1 MKQFVKTVLAA
12 TMVMGCMV
20 SGAMAEEEP
29 AASTGANDGTVT
41 FFGKIVESPC
51 SIKIGDENQT
61 ISLGENLGT
70 ASLKAGLTQKV
81 DFDIELVNCVFEAQK
96 NMSIV
101 FNANGDES
109 STHAGYLA
117 TMGTGGEMKGSYI
130 IMADSKGTE
139 ILLGTA
145 ASQAMNVGTDG
156 KALADQTLRFKA
168 WVQGDTTAAT
178 IDTGEFSSM
187 TSFQI
192 TYL

>member
-1 MKQFVKTVLAA
+1 MNKVVKSALAA
-12 TMVMGCMV
+12 AMVIG
-20 SGAMAEEEP
+20 SAMPVAQ
-29 AASTGANDGTVT
+29 AADGANDGTVT
-41 FFGKIVESPC
+41 FVGKIVESPC

-61 ISLGENLGT
+61 ISLGDNLGT

-81 DFDIELVNCVFEAQK
+81 DFDIELVNCVFESQK
-96 NMSIV
+96 DMSIV

-109 STHAGYLA
+109 TDHAGYLA
-117 TMGTGGEMKGSYI
+117 VMGAGGEMKGSYI
-130 IMADSKGTE
+130 VMANSKGTE
-139 ILLGTA
+139 LKLGTA
-145 ASQAMNVGTDG
+145 ATQAMAMDADG

-168 WVQGDTTAAT
+168 WVQGDTAATT

>member
-1 MKQFVKTVLAA
+1 MSVAQ
-12 TMVMGCMV
+12 
-20 SGAMAEEEP
+20 AEETTT
-29 AASTGANDGTVT
+29 TGANDGTVT
-41 FFGKIVESPC
+41 FVGKIVESPC

-81 DFDIELVNCVFEAQK
+81 DFDIELVNCVFDAES

-101 FNANGDES
+101 FNANGNES
-109 STHAGYLA
+109 TSHTGNLA
-117 TMGTGGEMKGSYI
+117 LMGAGGEMKGSYI
-130 IMADSKGTE
+130 VMADSKGTE
-139 ILLGTA
+139 LRLGTA
-145 ASQAMNVGTDG
+145 STQAMTKDTAG

-168 WVQGDTTAAT
+168 WVQGDTTAQT
-178 IDTGEFSSM
+178 VDTGEFSSM